1 VSTRQPGTHIALGLA
16 ALTMFGC
23 TANSDRDRPAE
34 PGVETKVAADVVIE
48 FAADERGLV
57 VRNDRAQ
64 DILVIDTAME
74 PKRQQRAGTLTFT
87 YVRPGKDE
95 DGEADEPAFFEAVPV
110 EPHSKTSIDPRFSLR
125 EGDRLQF
132 CLEVVDDAAAVGGG
146 DTRVHDRE
154 PGEPAF
160 VACSQAFTV
169 R

>member
-1 VSTRQPGTHIALGLA
+1 MSTRQPGTHIALGLA

-23 TANSDRDRPAE
+23 TADSDRDRSAE
-34 PGVETKVAADVVIE
+34 PVAETKVAADVVVE

-64 DILVIDTAME
+64 RILVLDTAME
-74 PKRQQRAGTLTFT
+74 PQRHREAGTLTFT
-87 YVRPGKDE
+87 YVRPGSDE
-95 DGEADEPAFFEAVPV
+95 GAADEPVLFEAVPV
-110 EPHSKTSIDPRFSLR
+110 KAHGKRSIDPRFILPA
-125 EGDRLQF
+125 GGRLQF
-132 CLEVVDDAAAVGGG
+132 CLEVVDPAAAVGGG

>member
-1 VSTRQPGTHIALGLA
+1 MSTRQPGTHIALGLA

-34 PGVETKVAADVVIE
+34 PGAETKVAADVVVE
-48 FAADERGLV
+48 FAADEGGLV

-87 YVRPGKDE
+87 YVRPGKNE
-95 DGEADEPAFFEAVPV
+95 DGEGDEPVLFEAVPV
-110 EPHSKTSIDPRFSLR
+110 KAHGERSIDPRFILPA
-125 EGDRLQF
+125 GDRLQF
-132 CLEVVDDAAAVGGG
+132 CLEVVDPAAAVGGG

-160 VACSQAFTV
+160 VACSRAFTV